1 MKPVESYDIKMLS
14 IGFYFTISS
23 NLERTMASKALEND
37 FDADWEN

>member
-14 IGFYFTISS
+14 IGFTSPSQVIWRVPW
-23 NLERTMASKALEND
+23 LQKHLIND